1 VAEAAAP
8 PLTESPATT
17 LAGRL
22 RWQDGVVLSLT
33 MPAALI
39 ATLGYS
45 IGSLGTWDAIALW
58 GLSMVIATATN
69 WIYTELAAMFPE
81 KTGGISLYAWEG
93 WRRHFTLVGPV
104 ATFGYWFAWSSSIAV
119 YGGIVGGLV
128 EAQWF
133 PDQTWTWDLGIV
145 DVTFPRLVGAGVVL
159 AVWAANALGITP
171 TLWVAYVTGAM
182 LMAPLVVFMVVPYL
196 TGDWSPSTFTSRLG
210 EAGQQWGGAKLALV
224 WLYIMCWT
232 SLGVETCA
240 TFTPEYRRGARDAT
254 RALRVAALMS
264 LTIFVLL
271 PLGAVG
277 SAGEAAVDKDP
288 LHFYV
293 GAFHQLVGGAS
304 GVMVAL
310 IIGSLV
316 LVMNT
321 SMAASCRTLRGVAE
335 DGLTVRGLEPLNRFG
350 VPGRALLVD
359 LVVNLF
365 LLFFVGSALAIVAAG
380 NLGYVAAHVFA
391 LTAFLLLRR
400 DRPGWPRPVR
410 LARAFVPLAA
420 GLAALLTLLI
430 VVGATSFDLTGYGGS
445 RELAIALG
453 ILGSSIALFAF
464 RRVVQDGTGFPLRE
478 RAPEED
484 TAGVPALDAE

>member
-1 VAEAAAP
+1 VAEGAP
-8 PLTESPATT
+8 RTLTESPQSPRTG
-17 LAGRL
+17 LL

-58 GLSMVIATATN
+58 GASMLIALGAN

-93 WRRHFTLVGPV
+93 WRRHFSLVGPV

-119 YGGIVGGLV
+119 YGGIVGDLIEG
-128 EAQWF
+128 EWF
-133 PDQTWTWDLGIV
+133 PGQTWTWDLGFV
-145 DVTFPRLVGAGVVL
+145 DVTFPRLIGAAVVI
-159 AVWAANALGITP
+159 AVWAANALGLTP

-182 LMAPLVVFMVVPYL
+182 LLVPLVVFMVVPYL
-196 TGDWSPSTFTSRLG
+196 AGDWSPSTFTSHLG
-210 EAGQQWGGAKLALV
+210 DAGQQWGGTRLALV

-254 RALRVAALMS
+254 RALRVAALVS
-264 LTIFVLL
+264 LAIFVLL

-277 SAGEAAVDKDP
+277 SAGETAVDKDP
-288 LHFYV
+288 LQFYV
-293 GAFHQLVGGAS
+293 GAFQHLVGGAS

-310 IIGSLV
+310 LIGSLI

-321 SMAASCRTLRGVAE
+321 SMADSCRALRGIAA
-335 DGLTVRGLEPLNRFG
+335 DGLTIRGLEPLNRFG

-359 LVVNLF
+359 LVVNLC
-365 LLFFVGSALAIVAAG
+365 LLFFVGNALAIIAAG

-410 LARAFVPLAA
+410 LGRAFVGLAG

-430 VVGATSFDLTGYGGS
+430 AVGATSFGLTGYGGG
-445 RELAIALG
+445 RELAIALA
-453 ILGSSIALFAF
+453 IIGSSIALFAF
-464 RRVVQDGTGFPLRE
+464 RRIVQDRAGFPLRD
-478 RAPEED
+478 RPPDDAP
-484 TAGVPALDAE
+484 GVPALDVE

>member
-1 VAEAAAP
+1 M
-8 PLTESPATT
+8 
-17 LAGRL
+17 
-22 RWQDGVVLSLT
+22 RWGDGVVFSLT

-45 IGSLGTWDAIALW
+45 IGSLGTWDAVALW
-58 GLSMVIATATN
+58 GASMLIATATN

-93 WRRHFTLVGPV
+93 WRRRFTLVGPV

-119 YGGIVGGLV
+119 YAGIIGQL
-128 EAQWF
+128 AQAEWF
-133 PDQTWTWDLGIV
+133 SGQTWTWHLAIV

-171 TLWVAYVTGAM
+171 TLWVAYLTAAM
-182 LMAPLVVFMVVPYL
+182 LLVPLVVFMIVPYL
-196 TGDWSPSTFTSRLG
+196 TGDWSASTFTARLG
-210 EAGQQWGGAKLALV
+210 DPGQSWGGARLTLV

-240 TFTPEYRRGARDAT
+240 TFTPEYRSGARDAG
-254 RALRVAALMS
+254 RALRVAALVS
-264 LTIFVLL
+264 LAIFVLL

-277 SAGEAAVDKDP
+277 VAGEPAVGKDP
-288 LHFYV
+288 LRFYV
-293 GAFHQLVGGAS
+293 GAFQQLVGGAS

-321 SMAASCRTLRGVAE
+321 SMAASCRALRGIAA
-335 DGLTVRGLEPLNRFG
+335 DGMTIRGLEPLNRFG

-359 LVVNLF
+359 LLVNLF
-365 LLFFVGSALAIVAAG
+365 LLFFVGSILAIVAAG
-380 NLGYVAAHVFA
+380 NLGYVSAHVFA

-410 LARAFVPLAA
+410 LPRLFVPVA
-420 GLAALLTLLI
+420 AALAVLLAVLI
-430 VVGATSFDLTGYGGS
+430 AVGATSFDLTGYGSS
-445 RELAIALG
+445 RELVIALA
-453 ILGSSIALFAF
+453 ILGSSIGLFAF
-464 RRVVQDGTGFPLRE
+464 RRVVQDRAGFPLRE
-478 RAPEED
+478 TD
-484 TAGVPALDAE
+484 

>member
-1 VAEAAAP
+1 
-8 PLTESPATT
+8 
-17 LAGRL
+17 
-22 RWQDGVVLSLT
+22 

-45 IGSLGTWDAIALW
+45 IGSLGTWDAVALW
-58 GLSMVIATATN
+58 GASMVIATATN

-81 KTGGISLYAWEG
+81 KPGGIALYAWEG

-119 YGGIVGGLV
+119 YAGIVGGLLQA
-128 EAQWF
+128 EWF
-133 PDQTWTWDLGIV
+133 PGQTWTWHLAIV
-145 DVTFPRLVGAGVVL
+145 DVTFPRLVGAAVVVG
-159 AVWAANALGITP
+159 VWAANALGITP

-182 LMAPLVVFMVVPYL
+182 LLVPLVVFMVVPYL
-196 TGDWSPSTFTSRLG
+196 TGDWSASTFTARLG
-210 EAGQQWGGAKLALV
+210 DAGQDWGGTRLALV

-240 TFTPEYRRGARDAT
+240 TFTPEYRRRARDAG
-254 RALRVAALMS
+254 RALRIAALVS

-277 SAGEAAVDKDP
+277 VSGEAAVGRDP
-288 LHFYV
+288 LQFYV
-293 GAFHQLVGGAS
+293 GAFQQVVGGAA

-321 SMAASCRTLRGVAE
+321 AMADSCRALRGIAA
-335 DGLTVRGLEPLNRFG
+335 DGMTVRGLEPLNRFG

-365 LLFFVGSALAIVAAG
+365 LLFFVGSTLAIVATG
-380 NLGYVAAHVFA
+380 NLGYVTAHVFA
-391 LTAFLLLRR
+391 LTAFVLLRR
-400 DRPGWPRPVR
+400 DRPRWSRPVR
-410 LARAFVPLAA
+410 LAPAFVPLALA
-420 GLAALLTLLI
+420 LAALLALLVAI
-430 VVGATSFDLTGYGGS
+430 GATSFDLTGYGGG
-445 RELAIALG
+445 RELAIALA
-453 ILGSSIALFAF
+453 ILGSSIVLFAF
-464 RRVVQDGTGFPLRE
+464 RRVVQDRVGLSLRE
-478 RAPEED
+478 RP
-484 TAGVPALDAE
+484 P